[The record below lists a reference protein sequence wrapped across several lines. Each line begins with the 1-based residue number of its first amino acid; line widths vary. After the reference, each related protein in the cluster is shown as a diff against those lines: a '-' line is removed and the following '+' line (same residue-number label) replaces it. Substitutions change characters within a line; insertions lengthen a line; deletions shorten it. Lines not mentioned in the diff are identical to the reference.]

1 MLSWVKG
8 GVINKTSVTA
18 IELGIKDQVKI
29 WQKPSSKPKR
39 SISDHSPF
47 KKALNSP
54 TKQNQ
59 MSNNDILK
67 TLRYSFDFND
77 FEMINLFNEGGM
89 EVNRELVSNWLKNEE
104 DPAYQKIIDKELAA
118 FLNGLIIL
126 KRGKKDENPPV
137 AEKSL
142 NNNMILRKLKIAL
155 SMKDTDM
162 LEVFELRK
170 FRISKHELS
179 AFFRKPD
186 QHQYRECKDQILRNF
201 LMGLQL
207 KLRG

>member
-1 MLSWVKG
+1 
-8 GVINKTSVTA
+8 
-18 IELGIKDQVKI
+18 
-29 WQKPSSKPKR
+29 
-39 SISDHSPF
+39 
-47 KKALNSP
+47 
-54 TKQNQ
+54 

>member
-1 MLSWVKG
+1 M
-8 GVINKTSVTA
+8 NT
-18 IELGIKDQVKI
+18 
-29 WQKPSSKPKR
+29 
-39 SISDHSPF
+39 
-47 KKALNSP
+47 
-54 TKQNQ
+54 
-59 MSNNDILK
+59 NDILK
-67 TLRYSFDFND
+67 TIRYTFDFND
-77 FEMINLFNEGGM
+77 FEMINLFQEGGM

-104 DPAYQKIIDKELAA
+104 DPEFKKLVDKELAS

-126 KRGKKDENPPV
+126 KRGKKDNQVPP

-142 NNNMILRKLKIAL
+142 NNNQVLRKLKIAL
-155 SMKDTDM
+155 EMKDSDM
-162 LEVFELRK
+162 LDVFALRQ

-207 KLRG
+207 KFRSQ

>member
-1 MLSWVKG
+1 M
-8 GVINKTSVTA
+8 NT
-18 IELGIKDQVKI
+18 
-29 WQKPSSKPKR
+29 
-39 SISDHSPF
+39 
-47 KKALNSP
+47 
-54 TKQNQ
+54 
-59 MSNNDILK
+59 NDILK
-67 TLRYSFDFND
+67 TLRYTFDFND
-77 FEMINLFNEGGM
+77 FEMINLFQEGGM

-104 DPAYQKIIDKELAA
+104 DPEFKKLVDKELAS

-126 KRGKKDENPPV
+126 KRGKKDNQVPP

-142 NNNMILRKLKIAL
+142 NNNQVLRKLKIAL
-155 SMKDTDM
+155 EMKDSDM
-162 LEVFELRK
+162 LDVFALRQ

-207 KLRG
+207 KFRSQ